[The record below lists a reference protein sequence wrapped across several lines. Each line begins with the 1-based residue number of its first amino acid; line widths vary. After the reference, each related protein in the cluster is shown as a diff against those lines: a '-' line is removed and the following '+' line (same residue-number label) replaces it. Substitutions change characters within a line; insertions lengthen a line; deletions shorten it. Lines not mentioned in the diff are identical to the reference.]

1 METTE
6 HLKKGGAET
15 HAMQKDPPW
24 WKIAIA
30 VPILLFIIFFI
41 LGPVTVFLAVFLQR
55 GLSRVSSPWDADRYW
70 EGVKGYAVAGILV
83 YAILVASLAL
93 FGPLHQMD
101 LSLAPMAYRLLIEG
115 LDLSTLALLSKW
127 TAGLLFL
134 PALALLQERTAPRTD
149 RSLLRILTP
158 AEQQLLSER
167 ETEKKRQAE
176 IRKEAA
182 QAQTDADQKTV
193 PLARPRIMKTSPAKQ
208 HVATPEEPD
217 TPLDPTKLDKRT
229 FWERVP
235 DDAPM
240 KQLAR
245 EEQERNQFIRD
256 QAQKM
261 GIPRSKSEPSRGPSV
276 TPKPK
281 PQKQDKGDGSM
292 DELL

>member
-1 METTE
+1 
-6 HLKKGGAET
+6 
-15 HAMQKDPPW
+15 MQKDPPW

-41 LGPVTVFLAVFLQR
+41 IGPVTVFLAVFLQR
-55 GLSRVSSPWDADRYW
+55 GISRASSPWDADRYW

-93 FGPLHQMD
+93 GGSIHQPD
-101 LSLAPMAYRLLIEG
+101 LSLAHMAYRLLIEG

-158 AEQQLLSER
+158 DEQHTLDTRKAEE
-167 ETEKKRQAE
+167 KRQME
-176 IRKEAA
+176 IT
-182 QAQTDADQKTV
+182 QAQTNAKQKTV
-193 PLARPRIMKTSPAKQ
+193 PQAVTRTTKTKAPLPRT
-208 HVATPEEPD
+208 TEREEPD
-217 TPLDPTKLDKRT
+217 TPLNPAKLDKRT
-229 FWERVP
+229 FWQRVP

-240 KQLAR
+240 KQIAR
-245 EEQERNQFIRD
+245 EEQTRNQSTSD
-256 QAQKM
+256 QAQKRE
-261 GIPRSKSEPSRGPSV
+261 IPRSPSEPARGPSV
-276 TPKPK
+276 TPKSK

>member
-1 METTE
+1 
-6 HLKKGGAET
+6 
-15 HAMQKDPPW
+15 MQKDPPW
-24 WKIAIA
+24 WKIVIA
-30 VPILLFIIFFI
+30 AGAFIVIIIFII
-41 LGPVTVFLAVFLQR
+41 GPATVLLAVLLQR
-55 GLSRVSSPWDADRYW
+55 LLARIAPPWDADRHW

-93 FGPLHQMD
+93 GGSLHQLD
-101 LSLAPMAYRLLIEG
+101 LSLAPMTYRLLIEG

-158 AEQQLLSER
+158 DEQHTLDTRKAEE
-167 ETEKKRQAE
+167 KRQMETTRE
-176 IRKEAA
+176 IGQE
-182 QAQTDADQKTV
+182 QTNAKQKTV
-193 PLARPRIMKTSPAKQ
+193 PQAVTRTTKTKAHSPRT
-208 HVATPEEPD
+208 TEREEPD
-217 TPLDPTKLDKRT
+217 TPLNPAKLDKRT
-229 FWERVP
+229 FWQRVP

-240 KQLAR
+240 KQIAR
-245 EEQERNQFIRD
+245 EEQTHNQSTSD

-261 GIPRSKSEPSRGPSV
+261 GIPRSPSEPARGPSV